1 MRRQIF
7 VTRDSVHPAD
17 DMFAPH
23 LRKWPASLAT
33 SVEKVMQKL
42 KDEYLPCKIQ
52 GGKATWVAKSHGI
65 PLAIIAQQWRKP
77 KIIDHNVTIDSVK
90 DEHGCLEFF
99 VEYRGQEEPG
109 EVFKEFQRKA

>member
-7 VTRDSVHPAD
+7 VTRDSVHVAD

-42 KDEYLPCKIQ
+42 KDEYLPCKIH
-52 GGKATWVAKSHGI
+52 GGKATWVVKSNGT
-65 PLAIIAQQWRKP
+65 PLAIIAQQWEKP
-77 KIIDHNVTIDSVK
+77 KIIDQNVTIDSIK
-90 DEHGCLEFF
+90 DEHGFLEIF
-99 VEYRGQEEPG
+99 VEYRGQEDPKA
-109 EVFKEFQRKA
+109 VFKEFQRKG